1 MLKTASKVRRSRQ
14 AAASFDVEIAGVATA
29 VPAHRLSQND
39 AASRAK
45 DLFPQLAG
53 HGRLFHNT
61 GIKTRYACEPP
72 EWYGVE
78 HGWEARTEI
87 FLHHALL
94 LLEEVARGAID
105 AAGIGLKDVRAI
117 VVNTITGLA
126 IPSLDAKLMNRLD
139 LPASVERLPI
149 FGLGCGGGVGGLAR
163 AAEVGDDP
171 IAEDLQRDIRGDE
184 RPENEGVRRD
194 QEEQG
199 RDPGKVRRGDHGII
213 GASHLAAAGD
223 E

>member
-53 HGRLFHNT
+53 HDRLFRNT

-105 AAGIGLKDVRAI
+105 AAGIGLKDIRAI

-126 IPSLDAKLMNRLD
+126 IPSLAHEPARSTSFGGAAADLRARL
-139 LPASVERLPI
+139 
-149 FGLGCGGGVGGLAR
+149 
-163 AAEVGDDP
+163 
-171 IAEDLQRDIRGDE
+171 
-184 RPENEGVRRD
+184 RR
-194 QEEQG
+194 
-199 RDPGKVRRGDHGII
+199 RRRRIGKGRRGWR
-213 GASHLAAAGD
+213 
-223 E
+223 